1 MKKNLKKILLL
12 VLVVLTCGFVS
23 CKTINKTRKTLNIKE
38 NANFMRVNKVVY
50 PESKNSNEA
59 NGQKFITILKKF
71 TNSTTKEIFKSNQ
84 NEIYSPI
91 SLYFALAM
99 LYEACDGE
107 SALELENLLSIN
119 DKDLLR
125 KELKTVYTNNYYN
138 NELGT
143 SEIANSIWVNKAY
156 EVNKEYAKILEE
168 NYFVDAFR
176 TTFDYDSLEQICN
189 WINYHTYDLLDMK
202 PNQLLMDE
210 TTAFSLINTVYF
222 ENRWKEEMKKEN
234 IYKELFDNKNMVSY
248 LTHRITSL
256 YYENEMYIEAFDR
269 YSNDCRVR
277 YMLPKVG
284 YTVDDLLNS
293 DIFLENVLYN
303 GADVIVSVPKFEV
316 TSELDIM
323 SSLKALG
330 ISNIFD
336 KHKASINALYGE
348 NAFVSGIKQN
358 AKVIFDENGTKAA
371 AVTSITNEC
380 TSAPIEKLIELTLDH
395 PFLYVIYDANNLPLF
410 VGVIRNL

>member
-23 CKTINKTRKTLNIKE
+23 CKTTNKTRKTLNIKE

-156 EVNKEYAKILEE
+156 EVNKEYNLIIEKKAENLYRTISQKIRSLPTS
-168 NYFVDAFR
+168 NQAVKQSVFR
-176 TTFDYDSLEQICN
+176 TQ
-189 WINYHTYDLLDMK
+189 
-202 PNQLLMDE
+202 QL
-210 TTAFSLINTVYF
+210 
-222 ENRWKEEMKKEN
+222 
-234 IYKELFDNKNMVSY
+234 
-248 LTHRITSL
+248 
-256 YYENEMYIEAFDR
+256 
-269 YSNDCRVR
+269 
-277 YMLPKVG
+277 
-284 YTVDDLLNS
+284 
-293 DIFLENVLYN
+293 
-303 GADVIVSVPKFEV
+303 
-316 TSELDIM
+316 
-323 SSLKALG
+323 
-330 ISNIFD
+330 
-336 KHKASINALYGE
+336 
-348 NAFVSGIKQN
+348 
-358 AKVIFDENGTKAA
+358 
-371 AVTSITNEC
+371 
-380 TSAPIEKLIELTLDH
+380 ELTPQESEQLSKYVSDDTYVKKQKEDIEELASMFKDMLGQDKGREQN
-395 PFLYVIYDANNLPLF
+395 PFIKE
-410 VGVIRNL
+410 